1 MWEKIKKYLGLL
13 DFTKDG
19 KINAEDLELAKAL
32 AETKYRE
39 ANEAINEVAEKV
51 DVVVEKVKKTT
62 AKAKKT
68 KK

>member
-13 DFTKDG
+13 DVNKDG
-19 KINAEDLELAKAL
+19 KVNAEDLELAKAV
-32 AETKYRE
+32 AEAKYKE